1 MSVIL
6 GGMFHTILQSR
17 TTSRGEDNR
26 QGGNLICNLVR
37 NLTGTFKKICILQ
50 TTLHSF
56 STGSPL

>member
-26 QGGNLICNLVR
+26 QGGNLIV
-37 NLTGTFKKICILQ
+37 T
-50 TTLHSF
+50 
-56 STGSPL
+56 